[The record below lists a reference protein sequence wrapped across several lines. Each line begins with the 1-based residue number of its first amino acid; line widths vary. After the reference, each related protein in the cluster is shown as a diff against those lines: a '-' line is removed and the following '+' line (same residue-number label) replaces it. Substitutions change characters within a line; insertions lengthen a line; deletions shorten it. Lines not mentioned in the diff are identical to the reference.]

1 MPEFPGLAYG
11 DGMNDGRRVRFGL
24 FEFSTGTGELRR
36 DGRAVKLQGQP
47 ARVLAVLVAAAGQVV
62 SRDTLQREVWGPGTH
77 VDFDRGLNF
86 CIAQVRAALGDSA
99 ESPRFVAT
107 IPRPGYR
114 FIAPVEAVDAIG
126 APATAATDTLPA
138 SRRPIVPAVVLAAL
152 ALIVAAAVAWPLL
165 PGQAAP
171 QDTVVVV
178 PFYNETGRPEL
189 DALARNLSDVTVVR
203 LATPDRIARLSV
215 IGNAASLRNPFA
227 RTDVQGIARQLG
239 AQWVVIGQL
248 QSDTQGLR
256 VVGHLIRS
264 TDMKHVWAQT
274 FDDATFGLAAQER
287 TAESIAASVSQAL
300 ASN

>member
-1 MPEFPGLAYG
+1 
-11 DGMNDGRRVRFGL
+11 MNDGRRVRFGL
-24 FEFSTGTGELRR
+24 FEFSPVSGELRR
-36 DGRAVKLQGQP
+36 DGRPVKLQAQP

-107 IPRPGYR
+107 IPRQGYR
-114 FIAPVEAVDAIG
+114 FIAPVDLVDESRE
-126 APATAATDTLPA
+126 PAKVETESLPPA
-138 SRRPIVPAVVLAAL
+138 RRSRIPAVAVAAL
-152 ALIVAAAVAWPLL
+152 ALLIGAAAAWPLL
-165 PGQAAP
+165 QRQAP
-171 QDTVVVV
+171 PSDTVVVV

-203 LATPDRIARLSV
+203 LATPGRIAHLSV
-215 IGNAASLRNPFA
+215 IGNAPPLQNKFA
-227 RTDVQGIARQLG
+227 RTEVQGIARQLG
-239 AQWVVIGQL
+239 AQWVLIGQL
-248 QSDTQGLR
+248 QSDGQGLR
-256 VVGHLIRS
+256 VAGHLIRS
-264 TDMKHVWAQT
+264 ADMKHVWAQT
-274 FDDATFGLAAQER
+274 FDDGTFGLSAQER